1 MKTARFIWLSP
12 SMAREMLERDA
23 RLPEINR
30 AIEERH
36 VRALQEELKC
46 WQCNGEPVIIATSGR
61 ILNARQWRLKR
72 GVFPRVPVAP
82 IT

>member
-30 AIEERH
+30 AIG
-36 VRALQEELKC
+36 
-46 WQCNGEPVIIATSGR
+46 QC
-61 ILNARQWRLKR
+61 QWRLKR